1 MSIEL
6 QLAEIL
12 QSRNSGAFL
21 FVGSGFSR
29 RYLNLEDWNGLLSR
43 FSVAGKPFGYYLAK
57 ADGDTPVAAKLLAA
71 DFNEHWWSA
80 KEYESNVNRYKS
92 RISNATSALRIE
104 ISNYLLGLDPS
115 VAAKGGQYSSE
126 IDLLSNL
133 NVDGIITTN
142 WDVFLEHLFP
152 DYKTYVGQKELL
164 FSNPQEI
171 GEIYKIH
178 GCASRPESLVLTS
191 DDYAA
196 FQERNPY
203 LAAKLITVFVEHP
216 VVFLGYSISD
226 PNISGLLRAI
236 SLCIGKDQ
244 VEQLRK
250 NLIFVQRPKEGE
262 ESGVSDTFLTIEG
275 VQIPLVLVRTP
286 DFAEVYKALGSIK
299 RKIPARILRY
309 CKEQLYELVTSLEPE
324 KKLCVVDIDAI
335 DNKEDIE
342 FLVGVGVASQEVADI
357 GTVGYEAIEVKD
369 LVSDLLHDD
378 RSYDPKRIVDTVVR
392 RAGRNT
398 PYVPV
403 FKYLR
408 GIGIND
414 KDAYCG
420 SGLQLDKWV
429 RRDIKKFRVKMYSK
443 VFFNKRHQS
452 MQELIDGSTPEN
464 AATLIPFLAKEKVDL
479 DGLLQF
485 LISNEEKMDHRV
497 SNYASYFRKLAA
509 LYDLLKWG
517 WD

>member
-115 VAAKGGQYSSE
+115 VAAKGGQYSNE
-126 IDLLSNL
+126 IDLLSSL

-142 WDVFLEHLFP
+142 WDIFLEHLFP

-244 VEQLRK
+244 VEQRK
-250 NLIFVQRPKEGE
+250 RPAK
-262 ESGVSDTFLTIEG
+262 SS
-275 VQIPLVLVRTP
+275 
-286 DFAEVYKALGSIK
+286 
-299 RKIPARILRY
+299 
-309 CKEQLYELVTSLEPE
+309 
-324 KKLCVVDIDAI
+324 
-335 DNKEDIE
+335 
-342 FLVGVGVASQEVADI
+342 SQPR
-357 GTVGYEAIEVKD
+357 
-369 LVSDLLHDD
+369 LS
-378 RSYDPKRIVDTVVR
+378 R
-392 RAGRNT
+392 
-398 PYVPV
+398 
-403 FKYLR
+403 
-408 GIGIND
+408 
-414 KDAYCG
+414 
-420 SGLQLDKWV
+420 
-429 RRDIKKFRVKMYSK
+429 
-443 VFFNKRHQS
+443 
-452 MQELIDGSTPEN
+452 
-464 AATLIPFLAKEKVDL
+464 
-479 DGLLQF
+479 
-485 LISNEEKMDHRV
+485 
-497 SNYASYFRKLAA
+497 
-509 LYDLLKWG
+509 
-517 WD
+517 